1 MYTMV
6 PPLSPPR
13 WWVLGLG
20 FAPPRPRWCGW
31 WGLGSRCIDM
41 NGFRVEGQQSAA
53 GRSADRNRGPS
64 RRVSPHWARHEV
76 A

>member
-1 MYTMV
+1 
-6 PPLSPPR
+6 
-13 WWVLGLG
+13 
-20 FAPPRPRWCGW
+20 
-31 WGLGSRCIDM
+31 M